1 MTTVVETT
9 EEGKRIFKKI
19 QESPDEQIFF
29 SSEYFAK
36 IGFPDAD
43 VDLRKVSPE
52 GIMKGGGYKNVKN
65 LTQPFRTFVKFVQG
79 TESLFNRNTEY
90 VESTQPQSE
99 VAVETSDKPG
109 FFERMSNYNN
119 QIFKYVK
126 ESVDKL
132 RKPSVGANKNVENKA
147 SEEPVNVDKSTILD
161 NINISTPNL
170 VTNPTQIEP
179 VKGDIFSTISE
190 YGAESASTI
199 ESDSSTEGKKY
210 WVVSIPII
218 DDEIV
223 PYGKYEKA
231 EAKLD
236 QILREEKVDRS
247 LGKSKVGE
255 MHEVGNR
262 FVRICESVKE
272 FEPYQL
278 DDIQLPGSRM
288 HKFKSV
294 RNG

>member
-29 SSEYFAK
+29 SNEYFAK
-36 IGFPDAD
+36 IGFSDAD
-43 VDLRKVSPE
+43 VDIRKVSPE
-52 GIMKGGGYKNVKN
+52 GIMKGGRYKNVKN
-65 LTQPFRTFVKFVQG
+65 ITQPFRTFVQFVQG
-79 TESLFNRNTEY
+79 TESLFNRNTDTEY
-90 VESTQPQSE
+90 VQESTQPE
-99 VAVETSDKPG
+99 IVAETSDKPG

-119 QIFKYVK
+119 QMFKYIK
-126 ESVDKL
+126 DSVDKL
-132 RKPSVGANKNVENKA
+132 KKRSGNANNNIENKA

-161 NINISTPNL
+161 NITTPNL
-170 VTNPTQIEP
+170 VTNPTQLEP
-179 VKGDIFSTISE
+179 ISDDISSIT
-190 YGAESASTI
+190 AESGVESTI
-199 ESDSSTEGKKY
+199 ESDVSTEEKKY
-210 WVVSIPII
+210 WVVSIPIV

-262 FVRICESVKE
+262 FVRICESVNE

-278 DDIQLPGSRM
+278 DDVQLIGSRM

-294 RNG
+294 RSG

>member
-1 MTTVVETT
+1 MTTIVDTV
-9 EEGKRIFKKI
+9 EEGRRILKKI
-19 QESPDEQIFF
+19 RGSPDEQIFY
-29 SSEYFAK
+29 SNEYFAK
-36 IGFPDAD
+36 IGFPDAE

-52 GIMKGGGYKNVKN
+52 GIMKGGRYKNIKN
-65 LTQPFRTFVKFVQG
+65 ITQPFRTFVQFVQG
-79 TESLFNRNTEY
+79 TESIFNRSTEY
-90 VESTQPQSE
+90 VQDTTQPE
-99 VAVETSDKPG
+99 VVAEKSDKPG

-126 ESVDKL
+126 DSVDKL
-132 RKPSVGANKNVENKA
+132 KRRPVDTSKNVENNV
-147 SEEPVNVDKSTILD
+147 SEVSVPESVTEITQTEPIPDDTASTIA
-161 NINISTPNL
+161 
-170 VTNPTQIEP
+170 EP
-179 VKGDIFSTISE
+179 
-190 YGAESASTI
+190 TI
-199 ESDSSTEGKKY
+199 ESDVSTEEKKY

-247 LGKSKVGE
+247 LGKSKVGDMYE
-255 MHEVGNR
+255 IGNR

-272 FEPYQL
+272 FEPYQI

>member
-9 EEGKRIFKKI
+9 EEGNRIFKKI
-19 QESPDEQIFF
+19 RESPDEQIFF
-29 SSEYFAK
+29 STEYFAK
-36 IGFPDAD
+36 IGFTDVD

-79 TESLFNRNTEY
+79 TGSLFNRNPEY
-90 VESTQPQSE
+90 VESTQPE
-99 VAVETSDKPG
+99 VVAETTDKPG

-132 RKPSVGANKNVENKA
+132 KKRPVDSNKNVENKA
-147 SEEPVNVDKSTILD
+147 SEEPVNSD
-161 NINISTPNL
+161 NINVSMPTL

-179 VKGDIFSTISE
+179 VKGDIFSTT
-190 YGAESASTI
+190 AESGAKSTSTT
-199 ESDSSTEGKKY
+199 ESDSSTEEKKY
-210 WVVSIPII
+210 WVVSIPIV
-218 DDEIV
+218 DDDIV

-236 QILREEKVDRS
+236 QILRDEKVDRS

-255 MHEVGNR
+255 MREVGNR